1 MSKHARKPELR
12 PCSTTV
18 LILEMTIDLGGVCVS
33 QSGKPGGYIYKML
46 ERIANCFKLNSSQ
59 LQEKKRG
66 EWAAYSQLDCQPFSF
81 CERIG
86 SHSSLVQVS

>member
-59 LQEKKRG
+59 LQEREKKG
-66 EWAAYSQLDCQPFSF
+66 GMGYQFITGLATIFLFLFS
-81 CERIG
+81 
-86 SHSSLVQVS
+86 